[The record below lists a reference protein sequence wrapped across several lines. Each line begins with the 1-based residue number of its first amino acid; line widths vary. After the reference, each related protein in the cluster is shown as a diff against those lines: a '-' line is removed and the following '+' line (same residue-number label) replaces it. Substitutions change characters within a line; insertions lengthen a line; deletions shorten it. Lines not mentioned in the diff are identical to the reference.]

1 MQWLEIAKYN
11 TTMLKS
17 ILLLILA
24 ITSNFLGNTLG
35 CQLQYVMVNNMY
47 VKHLFVVLIIYI
59 SINVSSPDE
68 HPMMLIGKSVF
79 LWACYV
85 IFTRQDINFVGISGT
100 LFLLA
105 YVCDTFVNYY
115 KNKEN
120 IVENKETEKG
130 QLEGL
135 ANKLAT
141 LRNILLATA
150 ILTVLCGFAF
160 YFAYQYREYGPQFSY
175 LLFIFGKPVC
185 SKLK

>member
-47 VKHLFVVLIIYI
+47 VKHLFVILIIYI

-115 KNKEN
+115 KNKVN
-120 IVENKETEKG
+120 IVENKEK
-130 QLEGL
+130 QQIEGL
-135 ANKLAT
+135 ANKLTA
-141 LRNILLATA
+141 LRNVLFATA
-150 ILTVLCGFAF
+150 ILTVLCGFGL
-160 YFAYQYREYGPQFSY
+160 YFAYQYREYGPQFNF

>member
-11 TTMLKS
+11 ITMLKS

-120 IVENKETEKG
+120 TVENTETEKG

-141 LRNILLATA
+141 LRNILLAAA

-160 YFAYQYREYGPQFSY
+160 YFAYQYHEYGPQFSY